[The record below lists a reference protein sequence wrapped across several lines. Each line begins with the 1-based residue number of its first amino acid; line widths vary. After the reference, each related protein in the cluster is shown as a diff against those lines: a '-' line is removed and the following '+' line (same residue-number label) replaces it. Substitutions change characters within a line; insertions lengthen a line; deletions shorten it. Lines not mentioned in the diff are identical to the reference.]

1 MQCENCGQ
9 RPAVVHSTM
18 IVNGQKQETHLCE
31 VCAQSKGQVS
41 FSFPNLSIQQL
52 LSSFLGQDAFGGAR
66 LAPNQQAEPA
76 CKNCG
81 MTYSQFAEG
90 GRLGCAQCYDHLEP
104 YLNPLIKRI
113 QGTTTHAGK
122 APKRTGGLVR
132 KRREL
137 AALKQDLNAAI
148 HAENYEEAARLRDQ
162 MKALEAQIQAGGDG
176 DVME

>member
-31 VCAQSKGQVS
+31 VCAQEKGQVS

-52 LSSFLGQDAFGGAR
+52 LSSFLGQDPFAGAR
-66 LAPNQQAEPA
+66 VAPQQAEPT

-81 MTYSQFAEG
+81 MTYSQFADG
-90 GRLGCAQCYDHLEP
+90 GRLGCAQCYDYLEP

-122 APKRTGGLVR
+122 APKRTGGVVR

-137 AALKQDLNAAI
+137 AALRQDLSAAI
-148 HAENYEEAARLRDQ
+148 QGENYEEAARLRDQ
-162 MKALEAQIQAGGDG
+162 IKALESQIQAGGDG
-176 DVME
+176 GVVE